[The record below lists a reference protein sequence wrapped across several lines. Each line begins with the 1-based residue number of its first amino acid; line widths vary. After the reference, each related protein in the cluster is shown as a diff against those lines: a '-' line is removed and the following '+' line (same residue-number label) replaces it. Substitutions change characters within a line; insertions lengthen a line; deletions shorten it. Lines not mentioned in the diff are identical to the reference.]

1 MPYLTD
7 SLATKHRQHFVQTT
21 KREKNATIR
30 STEKIRSTFID
41 HNQHPNLTATLSYP
55 GRVNGS
61 TDVGIYSFF
70 ILVTIATIRASSA
83 LPKSSRTNS
92 SRIVTLCYIFLMVIH
107 SHRIQHLSL
116 NSSIHSQIRAI
127 RPPVRP
133 ALLLNNILMIFFLV
147 ENLFDVG
154 SVFNLGLKLQLLF
167 VLLFLFRMIFCFQM
181 TDNTLGC
188 HQNI

>member
-21 KREKNATIR
+21 KREKKNANIR

-70 ILVTIATIRASSA
+70 FILVTIATIRAASA

-92 SRIVTLCYIFLMVIH
+92 SRRVTLCYIFLMVIH

-127 RPPVRP
+127 RPSVRP
-133 ALLLNNILMIFFLV
+133 ALLLNNILMIFFP
-147 ENLFDVG
+147 G
-154 SVFNLGLKLQLLF
+154 
-167 VLLFLFRMIFCFQM
+167 
-181 TDNTLGC
+181 
-188 HQNI
+188 